1 MTNNLNVDKKR
12 EKQGKIASF
21 VGIFANVILAVAKIL
36 VGTIFGAL
44 SILADGLNN
53 LSDCGSSIMSFV
65 SFKLSNKPAD
75 KEHPFGHERLEYVL
89 SMAVAF
95 LILIIAFELFKESI
109 GKIINPTQLEFSI
122 IIVVVLIASILVK
135 LALYFYNKSVAK
147 KINSEILKATAID
160 SISDCVSTFAVL
172 IAVLVGEW
180 TGFNL
185 DGYAGIF
192 VAFFVA
198 FSGIGVLRETMSMLI
213 GQAPDEQMVN
223 SIKERILA
231 HSQVVGI
238 HDLSVYCYG
247 PNKYF
252 ASVHIEVDASVDVL
266 VSHELVD
273 NIEQE
278 FFDNTNI
285 VLTGH
290 LDPIVVNDQK
300 VNQMRIKVT
309 SLVKEIDENMTIHD
323 FRMVE
328 GPNNTNLIFD
338 IAVPYEN
345 KLTDAQIKELL
356 NQKIKSLD
364 GNYKIV
370 CKVEK
375 QTL

>member
-1 MTNNLNVDKKR
+1 MIETTISDHW

-21 VGIFANVILAVAKIL
+21 VSIVANLILAGEKIL
-36 VGTIFGAL
+36 VGVLFGAL

-53 LSDCGSSIMSFV
+53 LSDCGSSVMSWV

-109 GKIINPTQLEFSI
+109 SKIFNPTELEFDVVV
-122 IIVVVLIASILVK
+122 IIVLVGSILIK
-135 LALYFYNKSVAK
+135 LGLFFYNRSMAN
-147 KINSEILKATAID
+147 KINSEILRATALD
-160 SISDCVSTFAVL
+160 SLSDCVSTFAVL
-172 IAVLVGEW
+172 IAIVIGQL
-180 TGFNL
+180 TGVNL

-198 FSGIGVLRETMSMLI
+198 FSGIGVLKETMSMLI
-213 GQAPDEQMVN
+213 GQAPDKELVDN
-223 SIKERILA
+223 IKERILA
-231 HSQVVGI
+231 HPEVYGI

-252 ASVHIEVDASVDVL
+252 ASVHVEVDACVDVL
-266 VSHELVD
+266 ESHELVD

-278 FFDNTNI
+278 FFENTNI

-290 LDPIVVNDQK
+290 LDPIVLNDDEVNK
-300 VNQMRIKVT
+300 MRDTMGKLI
-309 SLVKEIDENMTIHD
+309 KEIDSEISIHD
-323 FRMVE
+323 FRMVK
-328 GPNNTNLIFD
+328 GPKNTNLIFD
-338 IAVPYEN
+338 IAVPYECQVCDE
-345 KLTDAQIKELL
+345 KIKELL
-356 NQKIKSLD
+356 TEKVKNLD
-364 GNYKIV
+364 GSYRIV
-370 CKVEK
+370 CKIEK